1 LASPSPAFVVRTFP
15 IRRGVECDAFAVDN
29 PVTGRLEGDPANP
42 LEPVWLRDGDGTR
55 LSIVWPEGFRVRFE
69 PAATL
74 YDAAGRVAARA
85 GDIVT
90 FVQVSPDE
98 VGGSV
103 DDPYYAAGIV
113 FDGCYPRER

>member
-1 LASPSPAFVVRTFP
+1 M
-15 IRRGVECDAFAVDN
+15 
-29 PVTGRLEGDPANP
+29 TGRLEGDPADP
-42 LEPVWLRDGDGTR
+42 LEPVWLIDGDGRR

-90 FVQVSPDE
+90 FGQVSRDE
-98 VGGSV
+98 ASGSV